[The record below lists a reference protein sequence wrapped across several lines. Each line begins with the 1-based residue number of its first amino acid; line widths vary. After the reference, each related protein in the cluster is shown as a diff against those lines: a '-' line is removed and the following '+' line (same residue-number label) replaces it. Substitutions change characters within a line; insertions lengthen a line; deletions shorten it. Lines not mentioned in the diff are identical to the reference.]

1 MTMIIRDFRPDDA
14 EAAAAS
20 YSAGRPHLVMSPKA
34 VRHLVES
41 AAPEQH
47 YRLLVAELDG
57 EVVASGR
64 VGLHA
69 SSSTKGQGFANL
81 SVNPGARGRGVA
93 TAMLAEAER
102 HLARHGATVIRA
114 WVDDEPSAKAFAERH
129 GYRKGRG
136 AQFAHLALTAAL
148 PPVPAL
154 PEDVTLATAAD
165 FLADPYPLYR
175 VDVDG
180 TLDEPGDVDLDDY
193 SYEDWL
199 AEVWERPDLDRELTT
214 VVLVDGEPAAFSA
227 VQTDGGTRYWSAFT
241 TTAAAHRGRGLATL
255 AKTDS
260 LHRALA
266 RGITDAY
273 TSNDATNVP
282 MLAIN
287 ERLGYRRCAGE
298 WSYTKELRG

>member
-1 MTMIIRDFRPDDA
+1 MTMIIRDFRPSDA

-20 YSAGRPHLVMSPKA
+20 YSAGRPHLVMSPAA
-34 VRHLVES
+34 VRHLVETAS
-41 AAPEQH
+41 PEQH
-47 YRLLVAELDG
+47 YRLLVGEADG
-57 EVVASGR
+57 RVVATGR

-69 SSSTKGQGFANL
+69 ASSTKGQGFANI
-81 SVNPGARGRGVA
+81 SVLPEARGRGVA
-93 TAMLAEAER
+93 TAMLAVAER
-102 HLARHGATVIRA
+102 HLAEHGATVIRA
-114 WVDDEPSAKAFAERH
+114 WVDDEPSAMAFAEKR
-129 GYRKGRG
+129 GYRRGRSG
-136 AQFAHLALTAAL
+136 QFAHLALTAGL
-148 PPVPAL
+148 PPVPAV
-154 PEDVTLATAAD
+154 PEGVELATAAD
-165 FLADPYPLYR
+165 FLDDPYPLYR

-199 AEVWERPDLDRELTT
+199 AEVWERPDLDRDLTT
-214 VVLVDGEPAAFSA
+214 VVLVDGVPAAFSA

-266 RGITDAY
+266 RGLTDAY
-273 TSNDATNVP
+273 TSNDTTNVP
-282 MLAIN
+282 MLAVN

-298 WSYTKELRG
+298 WSYTKDV